1 MKKIKMMYRVLSRR
15 EYGRMPWELRAAH
28 SHAARE
34 MTREALRAVDRGT
47 KKALI
52 VSVSV
57 GTNHL
62 PEHWYL
68 EPIFAVLRS
77 GGWIDDDTWFLYTK
91 SSLSGEIEIEM
102 QYED

>member
-1 MKKIKMMYRVLSRR
+1 MLSRR
-15 EYGRMPWELRAAH
+15 EYGRMSWELRAAH

-52 VSVSV
+52 VSVSI

-62 PEHWYL
+62 PEHWHL
-68 EPIFAVLRS
+68 EPIIAVLRS
-77 GGWIDDDTWFLYTK
+77 GGWIDDEARFLYAK
-91 SSLSGEIEIEM
+91 SPLNGEIEIEM